1 MVLIELDSIVSGR
14 AGALFIKVM
23 NCPSPKKNSLDQRMA
38 YKFLTEPFD
47 LDVMKQE
54 EVRQV
59 FSVK

>member
-1 MVLIELDSIVSGR
+1 
-14 AGALFIKVM
+14 
-23 NCPSPKKNSLDQRMA
+23 MA

-59 FSVK
+59 FSVKWGIKISLLFLELIQ